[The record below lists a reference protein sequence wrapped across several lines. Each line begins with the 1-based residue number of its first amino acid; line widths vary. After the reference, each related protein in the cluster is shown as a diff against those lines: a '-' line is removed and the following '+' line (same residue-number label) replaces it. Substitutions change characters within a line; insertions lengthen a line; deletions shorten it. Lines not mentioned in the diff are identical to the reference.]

1 MNFKKEGESH
11 MNNMKVYKV
20 YLEDTVTEDCFKTI
34 IPAFS
39 EELAMEYAY
48 GNGEIVAI
56 KETTDYSISNAKL
69 YNTLKNA
76 GYGKAEISII
86 TRALSSI
93 GLTY

>member
-1 MNFKKEGESH
+1 MD
-11 MNNMKVYKV
+11 NMKVYKV
-20 YLEDTVTEDCFKTI
+20 YLEDTITEDCFKTI

-39 EELAMEYAY
+39 EELAMEYAH
-48 GNGEIVAI
+48 GNVEVEVVAI
-56 KETTDYSISNAKL
+56 KETTDYPISDAKL

-93 GLTY
+93 GLTN

>member
-1 MNFKKEGESH
+1 MNFKKGESH

-39 EELAMEYAY
+39 EELAMEYAH
-48 GNGEIVAI
+48 GNGEVVAI
-56 KETTDYSISNAKL
+56 KETTDYPISDSKL
-69 YNTLKNA
+69 MDTLKSA

-86 TRALSSI
+86 TRALFQI
-93 GLTY
+93 GLTT

>member
-39 EELAMEYAY
+39 EELAMEYAH
-48 GNGEIVAI
+48 GNGEVVAI
-56 KETTDYSISNAKL
+56 KETTDYPISDAKL

-86 TRALSSI
+86 TRALPSI